1 MEGEGQYNNNNN
13 NRHASNPAECIWPAT
28 AANNDRCG
36 I

>member
-1 MEGEGQYNNNNN
+1 MEGEGQYNNNN